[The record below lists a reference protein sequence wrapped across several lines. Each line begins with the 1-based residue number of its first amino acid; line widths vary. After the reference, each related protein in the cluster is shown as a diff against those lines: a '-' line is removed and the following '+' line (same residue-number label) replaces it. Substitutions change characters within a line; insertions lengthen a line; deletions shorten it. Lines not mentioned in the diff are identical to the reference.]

1 MGKCGFCEEFKRQR
15 DHEHKELRYEYS
27 AVLERSVYGDGHF
40 LFRGKCSSYPL
51 RFCPECGKRLDGQ
64 EKPCGDCPAVFAV
77 KAMAVSDLQPVV
89 RCKDCVHSRER
100 NEHERNYLVEDV
112 LICTHPDCSDDCWF
126 ATWYDHWC
134 RYGERRRT
142 E

>member
-15 DHEHKELRYEYS
+15 DREHKELRYEYS
-27 AVLERSVYGDGHF
+27 AVLERSVYGDGGF

-64 EKPCGDCPAVFAV
+64 EKPCGDCPAVFTI
-77 KAMAVSDLQPVV
+77 KAMAASDLQPVV
-89 RCKDCVHSRER
+89 RCKDC
-100 NEHERNYLVEDV
+100 DV
-112 LICTHPDCSDDCWF
+112 PHNKWTGCPNLNGLIPPDDFYC
-126 ATWYDHWC
+126 A
-134 RYGERRRT
+134 RGERRRT